1 MPDTGTVNAK
11 YCKHM
16 IKLSEISTL
25 PPEHISK
32 KDLEKET
39 DKLTERLGEL
49 QELLFAEQKH
59 SVLVIFQGMDASGKD
74 GAVRNVFKDC
84 SYNGINVY
92 SFKKPTDEEFA
103 HDFLWRVHQRAPAKG
118 MIQIFNRSHY
128 EDVLIQRVHKWI
140 SEERVDLRIDAIN
153 AFEKLLGFD
162 NNTVIFKF
170 YLHLSYDQQKIELQ
184 QRIDEREKNW
194 KHNPN
199 DWKERE
205 HWDEYM
211 RCYEDVINRCN
222 AVPWTIVPVDKR
234 WYRNYIVSK
243 TIVEK
248 LESLNMEF
256 PKLEE

>member
-1 MPDTGTVNAK
+1 
-11 YCKHM
+11 M
-16 IKLSEISTL
+16 IKLSEIPTV
-25 PPEHISK
+25 PPDNLSK
-32 KDLEKET
+32 KSLRDET
-39 DKLTERLGEL
+39 DQLCERLGEL
-49 QELLFAEQKH
+49 QELLYAEQKH

-128 EDVLIQRVHKWI
+128 EDVLIQRVHQWI
-140 SEERVDLRIDAIN
+140 TEEHVDKRIDAIN
-153 AFEKLLGFD
+153 AFERLLEFD

-170 YLHLSYDQQKIELQ
+170 YLHLSYDQQAIELQ
-184 QRIDEREKNW
+184 ERIDVREKNW
-194 KHNPN
+194 KHNAN

-222 AVPWTIVPVDKR
+222 EVPWTIVPVDKR
-234 WYRNYIVSK
+234 WYRNYIVAK

-248 LESLNMEF
+248 LESLNMEY
-256 PKLEE
+256 PGLEE